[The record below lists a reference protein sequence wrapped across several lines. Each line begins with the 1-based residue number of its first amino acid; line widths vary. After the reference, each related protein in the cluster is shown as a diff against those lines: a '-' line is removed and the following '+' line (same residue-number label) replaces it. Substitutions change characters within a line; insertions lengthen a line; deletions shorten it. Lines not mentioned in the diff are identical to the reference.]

1 MTLTLYSQDR
11 CNWCDRLKE
20 HLTTWGYEYK
30 EINISE
36 EGNALAKDFLKHQGH
51 RTVPQLYQGQNDMLQ
66 GNSALLTKGLLE
78 SRIVVEYPDIA
89 EASF

>member
-20 HLTTWGYEYK
+20 HLTKWGYEYK

-36 EGNALAKDFLKHQGH
+36 EGNGLAKDFLKHQGH
-51 RTVPQLYQGQNDMLQ
+51 RTVPQLYQGQNDVLQ
-66 GNSALLTKGLLE
+66 GDSVLLTKGLLE
-78 SRIVVEYPDIA
+78 SRIVVEYPERS

>member
-20 HLTTWGYEYK
+20 HLTTWGYK

-36 EGNALAKDFLKHQGH
+36 EDNALAKDFLKHQGH

-78 SRIVVEYPDIA
+78 SRIVVEYPERS